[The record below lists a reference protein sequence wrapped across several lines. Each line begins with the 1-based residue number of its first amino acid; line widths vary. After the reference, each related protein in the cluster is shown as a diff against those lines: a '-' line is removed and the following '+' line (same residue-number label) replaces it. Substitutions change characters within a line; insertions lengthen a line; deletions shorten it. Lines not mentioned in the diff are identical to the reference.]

1 MPDAISS
8 YRTYLLTIWK
18 KPQDPTPDGKPDSA
32 SPQDFPTDTGW
43 RFFLEDPRTGQRR
56 GFSNAIDL
64 VAVLLTEFGYGALAS
79 DESTSSV
86 PDETKHQGHRGAE
99 AQGNS

>member
-8 YRTYLLTIWK
+8 YRIYLLTVWK
-18 KPQDPTPDGKPDSA
+18 APPGPAPDGKPDSA
-32 SPQDFPTDTGW
+32 LPQELPTDTGW

-64 VAVLLTEFGYGALAS
+64 VAVLLTEFGYGAPAS
-79 DESTSSV
+79 DEPPPL
-86 PDETKHQGHRGAE
+86 PDEAE
-99 AQGNS
+99 PL